1 MNLEDTVALV
11 TGAGHRL
18 GRVIALTLAEEGC
31 DVLVHYH
38 RSAEPAEETAR
49 TIRQMGRRAETVST
63 DLTDPSLVDALFES
77 FDKHFDRLDILVN
90 SAASFERQPL
100 AQITCEEWDKVQA
113 LNVRAPFLCT
123 QHAALRMRATET
135 DSHPDQ
141 GVIINLADLSGLS
154 TWNGYSHHGVSRASV
169 LHLTKVSARE
179 LAPDIRVNAVVP
191 GAILPPAE
199 ESLES
204 DTWKA
209 RGLRVPLARLGDPLH
224 VSQTVVFLV
233 RNDYVTGATILVD
246 GGEHLLA
253 GGRIE

>member
-11 TGAGHRL
+11 TGSGHRM
-18 GRVIALTLAEEGC
+18 GRAIALALAEEGC

-49 TIRQMGRRAETVST
+49 TIRQMGRRAETVSA
-63 DLTDPSLVDALFES
+63 DLTDPALVDALFES
-77 FDKHFDRLDILVN
+77 FDKRFERLDILVN
-90 SAASFERQPL
+90 SAASFERQ
-100 AQITCEEWDKVQA
+100 AIERITCEEWDKVQA

-123 QHAALRMRATET
+123 QHAALRMRATGS
-135 DSHPDQ
+135 DFCPDR
-141 GVIINLADLSGLS
+141 GVVINLADLSGLS

-191 GAILPPAE
+191 GTILPPPG
-199 ESLES
+199 ESTDS
-204 DTWKA
+204 DTWRA
-209 RGLRVPLARLGDPLH
+209 RGLRVPLARSGDPAH
-224 VSQTVVFLV
+224 VSQAVVFLV

-253 GGRIE
+253 GGRS

>member
-1 MNLEDTVALV
+1 MNLKNSVALV

-18 GRVIALTLAEEGC
+18 GRAIALALAEEGC

-38 RSAEPAEETAR
+38 RSAEPAKETAQ
-49 TIRQMGRRAETVST
+49 TIRQMGRRAETVSA
-63 DLTDPSLVDALFES
+63 DLTDPSLVDTLFAS
-77 FDKHFDRLDILVN
+77 FDKHFDRLNILVN
-90 SAASFERQPL
+90 SAASFEQQPL
-100 AQITCEEWDKVQA
+100 EQITCEEWDKVQA

-123 QHAALRMRATET
+123 QHAALRMRATRA
-135 DSHPDQ
+135 SHPDQ
-141 GVIINLADLSGLS
+141 GVIINLADLSGLG

-191 GAILPPAE
+191 GVILPPAG

-204 DTWKA
+204 DVWKA
-209 RGLRVPLARLGDPLH
+209 RGLRVPLARSGDPSH

-233 RNDYVTGATILVD
+233 RNDYVTGATIVVD